1 MQDFKG
7 KVAVITGA
15 GSGIGRA
22 LAEHCVVE
30 GMRVVLA
37 DVNRDDLHHV
47 ETELRAIGAEV
58 LAAPTDVSI
67 AGDVENLAQKTLQAF
82 GAVHLLF
89 NNAGVMGASAGAAP
103 WETALSDWEWV
114 LGVNL
119 WGVIHGVRV
128 FTPIMLAQDCESCI
142 INTASVVGL
151 LSHNP
156 YAPYHVS
163 KHAVVALTENL
174 QHALTQVGTKV
185 AAAVL
190 CPGWANTRLMDV
202 ARYRTGTPAAAETAT
217 TQMMRQAAAAGVSPR
232 HVAECAFNG
241 IRAGQLYI
249 YTGDEANERI
259 RERMAKI
266 LKR

>member
-22 LAEHCVVE
+22 LAEQCVAE

-37 DVNRDDLHHV
+37 DINSVDLDNV
-47 ETELRAIGAEV
+47 ETGLRATGAEV
-58 LAAPTDVSI
+58 LAVQTDVSI
-67 AGDVENLAQKTLQAF
+67 GADIEHLAQKTLQAF

-119 WGVIHGVRV
+119 WGVIHGVHV

-142 INTASVVGL
+142 VNTASVVGL

-174 QHALTQVGTKV
+174 QYALTQAGSKV
-185 AAAVL
+185 TAAVL
-190 CPGWANTRLMDV
+190 CPGWANTHLMDV
-202 ARYRTGTPAAAETAT
+202 ARYRTEAPVAAETAT
-217 TQMMRQAAAAGVSPR
+217 TQQMRQAASAGVSPR

-241 IRAGQLYI
+241 IRAKQLYI

-259 RERMAKI
+259 RERLAGI
-266 LKR
+266 LK